1 MSSQLTR
8 DARKSFRRCA
18 DIKLVC
24 IASPMSKSLNE
35 VVRNMRR
42 ELLPWLPQWG
52 SCGWKNC
59 LRSLRWR
66 KFAAANQS
74 GLSETEV
81 DHLQVGTRGQG
92 HFLARRGKPTKHELH
107 RGVPFPDQYGC
118 GNLDRMDPF
127 LTLLSE
133 HRGRLVTGANPLQCL
148 PMMMNGEKLVKLG
161 AVNSAARRKPK

>member
-1 MSSQLTR
+1 M
-8 DARKSFRRCA
+8 
-18 DIKLVC
+18 LVC

-118 GNLDRMDPF
+118 GNLDGMDPF

-133 HRGRLVTGANPLQCL
+133 HRGRLVTGANPLRCL

>member
-1 MSSQLTR
+1 M
-8 DARKSFRRCA
+8 AA
-18 DIKLVC
+18 PMGKLWLE
-24 IASPMSKSLNE
+24 K
-35 VVRNMRR
+35 
-42 ELLPWLPQWG
+42 LPSIPTV
-52 SCGWKNC
+52 
-59 LRSLRWR
+59 R
-66 KFAAANQS
+66 KFTAANQS

-118 GNLDRMDPF
+118 GNLDGMDPF

>member
-24 IASPMSKSLNE
+24 IASPTSKSLND
-35 VVRNMRR
+35 VVR
-42 ELLPWLPQWG
+42 
-52 SCGWKNC
+52 KNC
-59 LRSLRWR
+59 LQSLRWR

-118 GNLDRMDPF
+118 GNLDGMDPF

-133 HRGRLVTGANPLQCL
+133 HRGRLVTGANPLRCL
-148 PMMMNGEKLVKLG
+148 PLIDEW
-161 AVNSAARRKPK
+161 RKAS